1 MNSRIKR
8 GEIHECLFG
17 RYRPLLDAEGAPVLR
32 DDSGRTEFTRTEFQ
46 GPIPNEIQK
55 PRPVVILG
63 DHKGQYLVVP
73 ISTTQDCHSNP
84 RKAGEARGLHV
95 RLARSD
101 LPGLARY
108 GDAATCWAKSNMIQT
123 VDRNR
128 LRPLNRRGSPPP
140 RVSED
145 CLASIQRAVIRA
157 IGCQG
162 LLDSLNVVSQTG
174 RKDRPAPRPLEPD
187 EASSTY

>member
-8 GEIHECLFG
+8 GEIYECLFG
-17 RYRPLLDAEGAPVLR
+17 RYRPLLDPDGAPVMAGTN
-32 DDSGRTEFTRTEFQ
+32 GRTEYTRTEFQ
-46 GPIPNEIQK
+46 GPIPYEIQK

-95 RLARSD
+95 RLERSQLPD
-101 LPGLARY
+101 LVRY
-108 GDAATCWAKSNMIQT
+108 RNAPTCWAKSNMVQT

-140 RVSED
+140 RVSDD

-162 LLDSLNVVSQTG
+162 LLDAVRDLSQM
-174 RKDRPAPRPLEPD
+174 DREPQHSPRPPEALES
-187 EASSTY
+187 EATR

>member
-17 RYRPLLDAEGAPVLR
+17 RYRPLLDADGVPVLS
-32 DDSGRTEFTRTEFQ
+32 DDSGRAEFTRTEFQ
-46 GPIPNEIQK
+46 GPIPYEIQK

-73 ISTTQDCHSNP
+73 ISTTQDCHNNP
-84 RKAGEARGLHV
+84 RKAGEARGLHI

-101 LPGLARY
+101 LPPLARY
-108 GDAATCWAKSNMIQT
+108 GDATTCWAKSNMIQT

-157 IGCQG
+157 IGCQA
-162 LLDSLNVVSQTG
+162 LLESLNEMSQSGLEGT
-174 RKDRPAPRPLEPD
+174 PVPQPLEAD
-187 EASSTY
+187 EAESTY